1 MLTSL
6 TIKNL
11 SKRFENNI
19 IFNNTSISIQNTNS
33 IVFLGENGS
42 GKSTLLKIL
51 CGYLYYDTGEIFWN
65 EKENSINNFAV
76 SAPYIELFEQLTVKE
91 HLKFHFNFHNRIQNI
106 TDDKIL
112 EISNLDQ
119 HKNKQVKKLSS
130 GLKQRLKNVLAIFS
144 DTQVLFF
151 DEPCSNLDEYN
162 IELYQ
167 KLVREYTSEKLLII
181 ASNQKHEYDYLSPAI
196 FKIENSKLIQI

>member
-1 MLTSL
+1 MLTTL

-65 EKENSINNFAV
+65 GKENSINNFAV

-91 HLKFHFNFHNRIQNI
+91 HLKFHFNFQNRIQNI

-112 EISNLDQ
+112 EISNLEQ

-167 KLVREYTSEKLLII
+167 KLVKQYANEKLLII
-181 ASNQKHEYDYLSPAI
+181 ASNQKHEYDFLKPII
-196 FKIENSKLIQI
+196 FKIENSKLMQI